1 MRSFSTQ
8 FAQGIESAS
17 KPGFLSSSLTRKR
30 SPILSDSHNRLNTRS
45 DLLST
50 PTKSLG
56 DKVNTSTSTEETDGL
71 IDQASG
77 ASTAPTTTSAP
88 IAPITTPAA
97 PGVASSGVRVTF
109 PRHIR
114 PSTSPTSM
122 PDRIPPRVDTPIQVN
137 VQGWQIPMNDVAI
150 SVVGAG
156 GGNGSLTINGS
167 AKAHITANQTLRLRG
182 VNQTAVGNAGK
193 LRLVADFSG
202 NRIAQSA
209 PFSVSAIPQNGSIS
223 FNSVATGARRGII
236 VNFSVESD
244 SNTLSDLN
252 EAEHSEQVKYGSG
265 KGCLAGAGASANNS
279 SYMAATTTGLTD
291 RHRTPVSRMTSPGS
305 IVAEQVF
312 TFNDKRTGATD
323 IPARNTGFRISRI
336 VTEPSAGNFVITTS
350 KVGVATKAKGF
361 SSKAGSGSVSRTQNV

>member
-1 MRSFSTQ
+1 MHSYSTQ
-8 FAQGIESAS
+8 LAKGIESAS
-17 KPGFLSSSLTRKR
+17 TSVFSSNLARKH
-30 SPILSDSHNRLNTRS
+30 SPILSSSHHRLNTRS
-45 DLLST
+45 DLLSSS
-50 PTKSLG
+50 TKGLG
-56 DKVNTSTSTEETDGL
+56 DKVSASVAKEESSGL
-71 IDQASG
+71 IDQTSG
-77 ASTAPTTTSAP
+77 TSTAPTSASSP
-88 IAPITTPAA
+88 LAA
-97 PGVASSGVRVTF
+97 PAVPGMPSSSVQVTF
-109 PRHIR
+109 PQHIR

-137 VQGWQIPMNDVAI
+137 VQGWQLPMNDVAI

-167 AKAHITANQTLRLRG
+167 ARAHINANQTLQLRG
-182 VNQTAVGNAGK
+182 VNQTAVGNANN

-209 PFSVSAIPQNGSIS
+209 PFSVSAIPQNGAVS
-223 FNSVATGARRGII
+223 FNSLVTGTRRGVV

-252 EAEHSEQVKYGSG
+252 EAEHSEQVQYGSG
-265 KGCLAGAGASANNS
+265 TGCLAGAGAGAHNS
-279 SYMAATTTGLTD
+279 SYMAATSTGLTD
-291 RHRTPVSRMTSPGS
+291 THGTPVSMLTSTGS

-350 KVGVATKAKGF
+350 KVGVATTAKGF
-361 SSKAGSGSVSRTQNV
+361 SSSAGSGSVSRAQNV